1 MPWVTADDGCE
12 IYYASQG
19 QGPAVAFASGF
30 MGITDIWRAQIE
42 ELSRD
47 YQCIAFDNR
56 GAGRSEKP
64 LPKVAYGVERHARDL
79 HAVLSHL
86 GVSRVVIVGHSMG
99 GNTACVYYL
108 AHPES
113 VAGIVLVGSY
123 VSGEQIKTVGNT
135 LDVIKNAVKAP
146 HSRVEFYKA
155 VGLPEAIAMESA
167 KWPLYAVLGNA
178 ESFMEF
184 DIGER
189 LADIKIP
196 CLILHG
202 DGDIVSP
209 LDPCGRGLKAGLPD
223 AQLEVFDGV
232 NHCPCVEAPEKANRL
247 LDQFLK
253 TKAYAQAASASRS

>member
-1 MPWVTADDGCE
+1 MEAL
-12 IYYASQG
+12 
-19 QGPAVAFASGF
+19 SG
-30 MGITDIWRAQIE
+30 E
-42 ELSRD
+42 

-64 LPKVAYGVERHARDL
+64 LPKVAYGVERHMRDL
-79 HAVLSHL
+79 HAVFSAL

-99 GNTACVYYL
+99 GNTACLYYL
-108 AHPES
+108 AHPDS
-113 VAGIVLVGSY
+113 VAGIVFVGSY
-123 VSGEQIKTVGNT
+123 VSGDQIKSVGNT
-135 LDVIKNAVKAP
+135 IEVIKNAVKAP

-184 DIGER
+184 DISDR
-189 LADIKIP
+189 LGDIKVP

-209 LDPCGRGLKAGLPD
+209 LQPCGRGLKDGLPD

-232 NHCPCVEAPEKANRL
+232 NHCPCVEAPEKANQL
-247 LDQFLK
+247 LEQFLK
-253 TKAYAQAASASRS
+253 TKAYPQAAAASRS